1 MRDWKRWVKAA
12 GIRAAKTMAQTAAAM
27 LPAAATISEVN
38 WKTLAGV
45 TSILMSIKGLPET
58 DTYDLSAEEL
68 SDTEYHEP
76 EDVEPDIEEEGEK

>member
-1 MRDWKRWVKAA
+1 
-12 GIRAAKTMAQTAAAM
+12 
-27 LPAAATISEVN
+27 
-38 WKTLAGV
+38 
-45 TSILMSIKGLPET
+45 MSIKGLPET